1 MIGMGSASAMGSA
14 QTAIN
19 IVTYLGATCLTI
31 VAIGFAIALY
41 QEWKI
46 VREYKRRK
54 QDCKF
59 FESLA
64 DISHKYR

>member
-1 MIGMGSASAMGSA
+1 MIGMGSAQATDSA
-14 QTAIN
+14 QTAIY

-41 QEWKI
+41 QEL

-64 DISHKYR
+64 DIPHKYR